1 MRRTRRQHMPPDLTS
16 LFDVLFIVIF
26 AALIR
31 AAASQQASAQPP
43 APPPKPAPK
52 PLDPAS
58 LHARA
63 VTQVDRDLAAR
74 DTVILRISTA
84 GTVTALE
91 HEHAIT
97 PLDTPL
103 LEQSKDPDVA
113 LTYLGERSA
122 ELRLCRIA
130 QLHLGT
136 TDLAQQLVIFAPA
149 SALADL
155 PHALYDGLRRDVER
169 CLIEQHG
176 LAVVVEP

>member
-1 MRRTRRQHMPPDLTS
+1 MRRSRRRHTPPDLTS

-31 AAASQQASAQPP
+31 AAATQQAAAHPP
-43 APPPKPAPK
+43 APKPKPAPP

-63 VTQVDRDLAAR
+63 VTQVDRELAAR
-74 DTVILRISTA
+74 DTVIVRISTA

-91 HEHAIT
+91 HDHAVT
-97 PLDTPL
+97 PLDVPL
-103 LEQSKDPDVA
+103 LEHSTDPDVA
-113 LTYLGERSA
+113 ITYLGERSA

-130 QLHLGT
+130 ELHLGA
-136 TDLAQQLVIFAPA
+136 TDLAQKLVIFAPA
-149 SALADL
+149 AQLADL
-155 PHALYDGLRRDVER
+155 PHALFDGLHRDVER
-169 CLIEQHG
+169 CLAEQHG

>member
-1 MRRTRRQHMPPDLTS
+1 MRRSRRRHTPPDLTS

-31 AAASQQASAQPP
+31 AAASQAAAAHPP
-43 APPPKPAPK
+43 SPPVKPAPA

-63 VTQVDRDLAAR
+63 VAEVDRDLAAR
-74 DTVILRISTA
+74 DAVILRISIA

-91 HEHAIT
+91 HDHVVT
-97 PLDTPL
+97 PLDVPL
-103 LEQSKDPDVA
+103 LEHDADPDVA
-113 LTYLGERSA
+113 ISYLGERSA

-130 QLHLGT
+130 ALHVGA
-136 TDLAQQLVIFAPA
+136 TDLSQQLVIFAPA
-149 SALADL
+149 APLADL
-155 PHALYDGLRRDVER
+155 PHALFDGLHRDVER
-169 CLIEQHG
+169 CLNEQHG